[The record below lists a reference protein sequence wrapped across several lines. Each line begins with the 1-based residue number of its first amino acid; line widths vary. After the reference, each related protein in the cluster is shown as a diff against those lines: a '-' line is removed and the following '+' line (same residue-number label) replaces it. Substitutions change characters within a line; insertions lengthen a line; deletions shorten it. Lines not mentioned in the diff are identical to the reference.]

1 MYYLSTIQKF
11 ILALVLLWPSW
22 VFATQLTLN
31 DVLDAALE
39 VHQRDNKQ
47 NSSKITIQQPTDSW
61 LASPPSVGLLYM
73 HNQQNL
79 GSKEAELSLNLAIKS
94 RLQTE
99 IDQQLQSSVPIIQQ
113 QALQQQALYLSGLI
127 RFIIWEYKLQ
137 HVYAKQEQ
145 QKLTVLNKLLSHY
158 TLLEEAGNTPAYL
171 TLLIQQESIQ
181 VQLSLL
187 THQNQTQRLLA
198 QYSALTGLKILP
210 ENTIEALYNEHAGAI
225 NLHPDIQALDATWQ
239 ANIAQI
245 NAASNHAKPWNLSL
259 FAKHNETAG
268 ISDNQLGVGLDISL
282 SIGNNFTP
290 TQYNQFML
298 MQSQYALER
307 NRLQQQIQQ
316 AISNAKAQLELSEAR
331 ESLLKKSLLLTQKLQ
346 PTLDKLLKANTT
358 EQEWILR
365 RTLEVVEIQGQ
376 YAINQINLAKNIA
389 TLNQAAGKSL

>member
-1 MYYLSTIQKF
+1 M
-11 ILALVLLWPSW
+11 V
-22 VFATQLTLN
+22 ATQLTLN

-47 NSSKITIQQPTDSW
+47 NSSEITIQQPTDSW

-79 GSKEAELSLNLAIKS
+79 GSKETELSLNLAIKS

-113 QALQQQALYLSGLI
+113 QALFLSGLI

-137 HVYAKQEQ
+137 YVYAKQAQ

-158 TLLEEAGNTPAYL
+158 TQLEEAGNTPAYL

-198 QYSALTGLKILP
+198 QYTALTGLKTLP
-210 ENTIEALYNEHAGAI
+210 EKTTETLYNEHAEAI

-268 ISDNQLGVGLDISL
+268 ISDNQLGVGLDIPL

-290 TQYNQFML
+290 AQYNQLML
-298 MQSQYALER
+298 LQSQYALER

-346 PTLDKLLKANTT
+346 PTLDRLLKANTT

-365 RTLEVVEIQGQ
+365 RTLEIVEIQGQ